1 MATGAELADAESA
14 ERLHLCVPEKAV
26 VKWVIKCSV
35 AVAAIHN
42 PLVGEKGSHNQTGS
56 HQMGAMSVIRQPGIL
71 GQTVHQRIIGIT
83 AAGVAGALEVVA
95 VGWWFLL
102 VAGGT
107 RTTAGALFGLALLLG
122 GSLCRVGVFGLATDN
137 TGELFRPERVLTA
150 LILAGCW
157 LLWLLIAELIGG
169 ILGVLLAGSILAGT
183 LTLQL
188 LIERWVVRYS
198 SELGV
203 DSSAGTGAGAD
214 VRGLSS
220 FVLDLESA
228 LVASGLGAIGGTVLL
243 FVTWFANVVFFRLP
257 LVFGSWTP
265 VLEFGTGML
274 AFGVFAV
281 CVFFGHQYRF
291 QRIVLD

>member
-1 MATGAELADAESA
+1 
-14 ERLHLCVPEKAV
+14 
-26 VKWVIKCSV
+26 
-35 AVAAIHN
+35 
-42 PLVGEKGSHNQTGS
+42 
-56 HQMGAMSVIRQPGIL
+56 MSVIRQPGVL
-71 GQTVHQRIIGIT
+71 GQTVHQRIVGIT
-83 AAGVAGALEVVA
+83 AAVVAGALEVVA

-102 VAGGT
+102 VTGGT
-107 RTTAGALFGLALLLG
+107 RTTGGALFGLALLLV
-122 GSLCRVGVFGLATDN
+122 GSLCRIGVFGLATDN

-150 LILAGCW
+150 LVLTGCW

-203 DSSAGTGAGAD
+203 DSRAGTGGEG
-214 VRGLSS
+214 RGPNS
-220 FVLDLESA
+220 FVPDLESA
-228 LVASGLGAIGGTVLL
+228 LVASGLGALGGTVLL